1 MKKVRIKLFMNGG
14 FTFDLWLS
22 STEFNE
28 FNSNMIFWKTPGND
42 DDGLYAFYNTSDTKK
57 WSNLEN
63 MVTIDCRQI
72 VAYEVVGMYNMD
84 EL

>member
-22 STEFNE
+22 STGFNE

-42 DDGLYAFYNTSDTKK
+42 DNGLYAFYNTSDNK
-57 WSNLEN
+57 
-63 MVTIDCRQI
+63 
-72 VAYEVVGMYNMD
+72 
-84 EL
+84 